1 MNRPS
6 LDILGGGGILQTVH
20 QSLADPPDPRVERV
34 SDDTSLEA
42 RAVGDVKV
50 QLLDQAFCGS
60 VPGLNVTFSRPAGD
74 ARVRVQGVWIVV
86 NVRLHDNHGQ

>member
-20 QSLADPPDPRVERV
+20 QSLADPPDPRAERV

-42 RAVGDVKV
+42 RAVRDVKV
-50 QLLDQAFCGS
+50 QCLDQAFCGS
-60 VPGLNVTFSRPAGD
+60 APGLDVTFSRPSGN
-74 ARVRVQGVWIVV
+74 ARVGVQGVWIVV
-86 NVRLHDNHGQ
+86 NVRLCGQSQ